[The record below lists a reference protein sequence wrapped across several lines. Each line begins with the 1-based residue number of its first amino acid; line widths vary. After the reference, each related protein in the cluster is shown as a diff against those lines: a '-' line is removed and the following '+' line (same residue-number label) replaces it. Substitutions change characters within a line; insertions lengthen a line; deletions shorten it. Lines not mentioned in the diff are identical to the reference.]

1 MCTAITDCA
10 LYIHSTTLKNAYSR
24 EELWQRILIGKA
36 GWSLT
41 INRPLIIRDLFQ
53 FQYHYYVYHCHFVS
67 CRIRFS
73 KWSTIIKRSTFED
86 VFVRYCMF
94 LRPQTFE
101 GPSPNLQGLSHWDNS
116 LMRSLLLLVLLLLLL
131 FIIAV
136 IVQHKQK
143 TFNDNI
149 VIYYVTETR
158 LDGQNIERS

>member
-1 MCTAITDCA
+1 M
-10 LYIHSTTLKNAYSR
+10 H
-24 EELWQRILIGKA
+24 
-36 GWSLT
+36 
-41 INRPLIIRDLFQ
+41 
-53 FQYHYYVYHCHFVS
+53 V
-67 CRIRFS
+67 
-73 KWSTIIKRSTFED
+73 
-86 VFVRYCMF
+86 

-101 GPSPNLQGLSHWDNS
+101 GPSPNLQALPNGDSS